1 MSTKACRILRPFHP
15 LRPLRPYFLL
25 LICCLCCLY
34 CLALFQQD
42 CAGDVGEEAGIEAQK
57 KVRIHIG
64 ELQHDIKVNLEKIQE
79 KNEAERNIL
88 DQLDQI
94 NRKVTRQKEKT
105 TLLQRRLAEQKKLS
119 HDLKKKVVQAEK
131 KRNALQEQTLKR
143 LRSFY
148 IMGNVGLLNVTFSK
162 KDLPDLMLFSDAFEG
177 LVAYDRD
184 ILLQYR
190 KSIHELEQSVFACEL
205 EKSLLEELIQQ
216 AEEEDQVLFVL
227 RAEQEQLL
235 DAIKREKNIY
245 LLAVDEM
252 RQAEQE
258 LHDDLMRLRI
268 EDKLDREQGLLLG
281 KGHLSS
287 PVTGTVLYRFGDIIQ
302 TGLRKGEVVQGITVA
317 IEPGTSVHAVYKG
330 EVVFADYK
338 RGYGNTVI
346 IDHRGKYFTI
356 TARLDEIF
364 VHKGDKVLQNQ
375 EVGTSG
381 DIATLYEPGV
391 YFEIRHNNTPL
402 DPLEWLQID

>member
-15 LRPLRPYFLL
+15 CFLL
-25 LICCLCCLY
+25 LICCLCCL
-34 CLALFQQD
+34 ALFQQD
-42 CAGDVGEEAGIEAQK
+42 CAGEETEIEVQK

-79 KNEAERNIL
+79 KNEDERKIL

-105 TLLQRRLAEQKKLS
+105 TLLQRRLAEQKKLLY
-119 HDLKKKVVQAEK
+119 DLKKKVVQAEK
-131 KRNALQEQTLKR
+131 KRNTLQKQTLKR

-184 ILLQYR
+184 IILQYR
-190 KSIHELEQSVFACEL
+190 KSINELEQSVFAREL
-205 EKSLLEELIQQ
+205 EKSLLEELVQR
-216 AEEEDQVLFVL
+216 AEEEEQVLFVL

-235 DAIKREKNIY
+235 DAIKSEKNIY

-258 LHDDLMRLRI
+258 LHDDLMQLRI

-281 KGHLSS
+281 KGRLSS
-287 PVTGTVLYRFGDIIQ
+287 PVTGTVLYRFGDVIQ
-302 TGLRKGEVVQGITVA
+302 TGLRKGEAVQGITVA

-346 IDHRGKYFTI
+346 IDHRGRYFTI

-364 VHKGDKVLQNQ
+364 VHKGDKIQQNQ
-375 EVGTSG
+375 EIGTSG

-391 YFEIRHNNTPL
+391 YFEIRHSNTPL